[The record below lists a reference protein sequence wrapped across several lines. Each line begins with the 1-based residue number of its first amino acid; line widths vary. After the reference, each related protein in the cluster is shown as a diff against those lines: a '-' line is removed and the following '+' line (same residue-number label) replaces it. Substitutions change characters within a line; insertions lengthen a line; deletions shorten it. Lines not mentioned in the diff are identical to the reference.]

1 MSWTDVGVNDVD
13 VKGCA
18 MRRSL
23 SPARLVARWC
33 LVVPVAGVVV
43 ASMEGVPT
51 RHVVVETSP
60 CPVVGEIPV
69 EAVVSP
75 VVPVVE
81 ASFNWCPVLPVNDL
95 LEDKIKVHVA
105 GVPLSSIRIDCRL
118 VVPFGCDVV

>member
-1 MSWTDVGVNDVD
+1 
-13 VKGCA
+13 
-18 MRRSL
+18 MRDG
-23 SPARLVARWC
+23 
-33 LVVPVAGVVV
+33 LVVPAGDVAGVV

-51 RHVVVETSP
+51 RHVVIETSP

-105 GVPLSSIRIDCRL
+105 GVPLSSVIDCRL